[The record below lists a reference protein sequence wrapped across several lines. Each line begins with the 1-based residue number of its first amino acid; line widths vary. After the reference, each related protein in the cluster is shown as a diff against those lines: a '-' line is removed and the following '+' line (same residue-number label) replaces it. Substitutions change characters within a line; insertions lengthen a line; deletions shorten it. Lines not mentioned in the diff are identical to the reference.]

1 MSCVKMLSIA
11 AAAALA
17 CGAQPSDGWRV
28 ADLNG
33 APGLWHDGKP
43 VVPILFWQWDL
54 QERDVKD
61 MAAAGMELFSMFG
74 SFPHYDHPYWRE
86 DGSFDMSYQDS
97 NIDKLLSWA
106 PDAAFLPRIFSAA
119 PDWWIA
125 AHPEERHV
133 WTPPLGKHPARES
146 FASLKCREEL
156 GPMYRRAVRHLLD
169 RYGGHLLGIHLAKGP
184 WGEHFSWD
192 AYVAISGGP
201 YPRGAFGDFSEPMR
215 QAFIRYLRAKYGN
228 DVSHLRDAFK
238 DAYATFEG
246 VSVPDRE
253 ARMKLDSG
261 MWRDPAKSRRLI
273 DYFECL
279 HQTTV
284 ELIDHYCA
292 IVKDESK
299 GRLATL
305 AFYGYVQDEFWAQEC
320 DHRAPSKMYLS
331 KNLDMLSAPH
341 TYHRRGL
348 GEDGMLRQYLAS
360 AALHGKLFIDEGDDM
375 THLEMAKPHP
385 DGRCCARSLA
395 DSLALIYR
403 EFGMAVTHGTGLWY
417 MDLRGGNFRDPALV
431 DAVGRMRKWA
441 EVSLRHSRAHHSEVA
456 VVSQPESAFYHG
468 YRHTPGDTVS
478 ERLYV
483 GQMGEFFRAGAP
495 FDWYLAEDLDAV
507 VKGKA
512 KVVAFLDCQY
522 LTDEQY
528 ALALKLKEQGR
539 TLVFFHAPAYA
550 SQTALS
556 WERVKRLTGGETYE
570 TLKMKSADE
579 LRAIYKAAG
588 VHVYTDSDV
597 VLSANSAWLMLHTRE
612 AGDYEI
618 ALPRRARKITEITTE
633 RPVAENA
640 DRFTWKL
647 PKHSTAVFL
656 LEH

>member
-1 MSCVKMLSIA
+1 MN
-11 AAAALA
+11 
-17 CGAQPSDGWRV
+17 AQAKAGWSV
-28 ADLNG
+28 ADVNG
-33 APGLWHDGKP
+33 APCLFHDGRP
-43 VVPILFWQWDL
+43 VAPVLFWQWEPE
-54 QERDVKD
+54 ERDVKD
-61 MAAAGMELFSMFG
+61 LSAAGVKLFSMFG
-74 SFPHYDHPYWRE
+74 SFPHYAHPYWRE
-86 DGSFDMSYQDS
+86 DGSLDMSYMD
-97 NIDKLLSWA
+97 LHAGRLFSWS
-106 PDAAFLPRIFSAA
+106 PDAAFLPRLFSAA

-125 AHPEERHV
+125 AHPRERHAWSV
-133 WTPPLGKHPARES
+133 PQDRHPPRES

-169 RYGGHLLGIHLAKGP
+169 RHGGRLLGIHVANGP

-192 AYVAISGGP
+192 AYAADGNAKGP
-201 YPRGAFGDFSEPMR
+201 TGAWGDLSEPMR
-215 QAFIRYLRAKYGN
+215 RAFVRYLRGKYGG
-228 DVSHLRDAFK
+228 DVARLRKAFK
-238 DAYATFEG
+238 DDSAIFEG
-246 VSVPDRE
+246 VSVPGRDE
-253 ARMKLDSG
+253 RMALDQG
-261 MWRDPAKSRRLI
+261 MWRDPAKSRRVI

-495 FDWYLAEDLDAV
+495 FDWYLAEDLAAV
-507 VKGKA
+507 AAGPA

-528 ALALKLKEQGR
+528 ELALRLKEQGR
-539 TLVFFHAPAYA
+539 RLVFFHAPAYA
-550 SQTALS
+550 SQTGLS
-556 WERVKRLTGGETYE
+556 WERTRRLTGGETFE
-570 TLKMKSADE
+570 ELRLLKADE
-579 LRAIYKAAG
+579 LRAIYKSAG
-588 VHVYTDSDV
+588 VHVYADADI
-597 VLSANSAWLMLHTRE
+597 VLSANSSWLMLHSRE
-612 AGDYEI
+612 EGDYGI
-618 ALPRRARKITEITTE
+618 ALPRTARRITEITTE
-633 RPVAENA
+633 QPVAA
-640 DRFTWKL
+640 DTDRFVWHL
-647 PKHSTAVFL
+647 PKFSTAVFL
-656 LEH
+656 LE

>member
-1 MSCVKMLSIA
+1 MSKRCLSMMA
-11 AAAALA
+11 AAAALV

-86 DGSFDMSYQDS
+86 DGSLDMSYQDS

-106 PDAAFLPRIFSAA
+106 PGAAFLPRIFSAA

-133 WTPPLGKHPARES
+133 WTPPLGRHPARES

-169 RYGGHLLGIHLAKGP
+169 RYGGHLLGIHVANGP

-192 AYVAISGGP
+192 AYAAISGGP
-201 YPRGAFGDFSEPMR
+201 WPRGAWGDFSEPMR

-228 DVSHLRDAFK
+228 DVSRLSDAFK

-246 VSVPDRE
+246 VSAPSKE

-261 MWRDPAKSRRLI
+261 MWRDPAKSRRVI

-284 ELIDHYCA
+284 ELIDHYCG

-299 GRLATL
+299 GALATL
-305 AFYGYVQDEFWAQEC
+305 AFYGYVQDEYWAQEC
-320 DHRAPSKMYLS
+320 DHRAPAKMFLS

-341 TYHRRGL
+341 TYRRRGM
-348 GEDGMLRQYLAS
+348 GEDGMQRQYLAS
-360 AALHGKLFIDEGDDM
+360 AALHGKFFIDEGDDM
-375 THLEMAKPHP
+375 THLEMSKPRP
-385 DGRCCARSLA
+385 DSRCHARTLA

-403 EFGMAVTHGTGLWY
+403 EFGMTVTHGTGLWY
-417 MDLRGGNFRDPALV
+417 MDLKRDTFRDPAIV

-441 EVSLRHSRAHHSEVA
+441 GVALRHSRAHHSEVA
-456 VVSQPESAFYHG
+456 VVSQPESAFYYG
-468 YRHTPGDTVS
+468 YRRTPGDAVT

-483 GQMGEFFRAGAP
+483 DQMGEFYRAGAP
-495 FDWYLAEDLDAV
+495 FDWYLADDLDAV
-507 VKGKA
+507 AAGGA

-522 LTDEQY
+522 LSDEQY
-528 ALALKLKEQGR
+528 ALAMKLKGQGR
-539 TLVFFHAPAYA
+539 RLVFFHAPAYA
-550 SQTALS
+550 SQKALS
-556 WERVKRLTGGETYE
+556 WDRTRRLTGGETFE
-570 TLKMKSADE
+570 ELRIRKADE
-579 LRAIYKAAG
+579 LRAIYRSAG
-588 VHVYTDSDV
+588 VHVYTDADV
-597 VLSANSAWLMLHTRE
+597 VLSANDSWLMLHTRGD
-612 AGDYEI
+612 GDYAV
-618 ALPRRARKITEITTE
+618 ALPRAARRVVEVTSEKV
-633 RPVAENA
+633 VAENA
-640 DRFTWKL
+640 AQFTWTL
-647 PKHSTAVFL
+647 PRHSTAVFL
-656 LEH
+656 LER